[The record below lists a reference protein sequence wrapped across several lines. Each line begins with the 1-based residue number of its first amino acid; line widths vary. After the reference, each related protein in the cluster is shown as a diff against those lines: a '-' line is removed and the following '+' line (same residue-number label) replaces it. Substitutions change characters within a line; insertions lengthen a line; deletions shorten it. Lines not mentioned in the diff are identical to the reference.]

1 MENYKVYFEQLK
13 GEYLDTALWMESKME
28 LNYIV
33 LEDKENAM
41 NEIIDM
47 LLCAQES
54 GRSVEA
60 TIGKSRTKFFL
71 QYKKAILPHQNMK
84 SILYKFIAFLV
95 WMIIMSFFFVVVN
108 QIEKGGNIFSQS
120 LNLLLVIAMGL
131 FFFIAGDYTDRLVKM
146 KNYNQTKKVKKR
158 SDLIRFIVQTIAIV
172 ILTLPIYILNIE
184 WMVKFSD
191 VALILI
197 GLSLAMFLL
206 AILMESILRK
216 SDGFEEKLI
225 QNIQKDYRKKRRD
238 KGWDEARY
246 IKSKKFYLL
255 YLIPILVIVLVLEL
269 IYVLFLLAGDAL
281 NTGISAWLI
290 FFLVLLLAVL
300 VSCILIGLTFFN
312 RKVLKKLMDGS
323 IQLENDL

>member
-95 WMIIMSFFFVVVN
+95 WMIIMSFFFAVVN

-131 FFFIAGDYTDRLVKM
+131 FSFIAGDYTDRLVKM

-255 YLIPILVIVLVLEL
+255 YLIPILVTVLVLEL